1 MRLFYVENA
10 CNVFKDQQLV
20 MVFFRMEFHFLILEY
35 VSSTSL
41 ISVALFPTVRTDEV
55 HMSTLGGI
63 ETKNVEL
70 CFFFHDNNNW
80 RLNLVSN

>member
-41 ISVALFPTVRTDEV
+41 ISVALFPTVRTDEEV

-70 CFFFHDNNNW
+70 CGFFFIITTTD
-80 RLNLVSN
+80 V

>member
-1 MRLFYVENA
+1 
-10 CNVFKDQQLV
+10 
-20 MVFFRMEFHFLILEY
+20 MEFHFFILEY

-70 CFFFHDNNNW
+70 CFFFFMITTTD
-80 RLNLVSN
+80 V